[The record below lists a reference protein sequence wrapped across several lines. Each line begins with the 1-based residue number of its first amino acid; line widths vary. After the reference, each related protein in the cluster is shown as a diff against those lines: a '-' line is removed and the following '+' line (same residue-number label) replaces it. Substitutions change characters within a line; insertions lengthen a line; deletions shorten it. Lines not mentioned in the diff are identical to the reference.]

1 MITPEQI
8 ESLTATERA
17 SLARQLADIQLP
29 QRHWVGPSPVLGRAI
44 RAIVT
49 IGAVVMVPWTIYLAL
64 SLPRRTV
71 TEHWRLAWVGFDL
84 LIAVTLGFTAW
95 WAWHRRHLVINGL
108 TTSAVLL
115 VCDAWF
121 DVALSKGVD
130 RWIALVMALLVELPL
145 AGLFG
150 WAIVALQRASA
161 VVVWTLSGQ
170 DGPLPSVWRMPL
182 IALVAPI
189 HEPAADLSRSDVRST
204 ADRSP
209 GGHVTADRSDAVLAC
224 PAATADVAD
233 ADVADA
239 DGAGDDG
246 VGDDGVGADV
256 VGVACPAADD
266 RVVLDCSEQ
275 PDRD

>member
-8 ESLTATERA
+8 EALTAAERA
-17 SLARQLADIQLP
+17 SLARQLADIRLP
-29 QRHWVGPSPVLGRAI
+29 QRQRVGPPPVFGHAI
-44 RAIVT
+44 RVIVT

-64 SLPRRTV
+64 SLQRRTV

-84 LIAVTLGFTAW
+84 LIAVALGCTAW
-95 WAWHRRHLVINGL
+95 WAWHRRHLVIIGL

-121 DVALSKGVD
+121 DVTLSKGGD
-130 RWIALVMALLVELPL
+130 RWIALGMALLVELPL

-189 HEPAADLSRSDVRST
+189 HETGADLSHSDARSS
-204 ADRSP
+204 ADRS
-209 GGHVTADRSDAVLAC
+209 GHGHGTTGRSDAVVAC
-224 PAATADVAD
+224 PAATAD
-233 ADVADA
+233 
-239 DGAGDDG
+239 GA
-246 VGDDGVGADV
+246 GADV
-256 VGVACPAADD
+256 VSVDVAGVACPAADD
-266 RVVLDCSEQ
+266 QIVLDRTEQ
-275 PDRD
+275 PDQD